1 MTSTFI
7 LLAAIALAD
16 VDQASAEAQAADV
29 KQMQGDWMV
38 RSMKVNGIK
47 SPPEESQTLFRTV
60 TGTSYTVSRYSK
72 PIVRG
77 TFKLD
82 ASKSP
87 RTIDSTLL
95 GAANAEP
102 LLGIYEFEGNLLR
115 ICNAP
120 PGKPRPADFQAK
132 LGSGH
137 TLTVWEPETR

>member
-1 MTSTFI
+1 MTSTLI
-7 LLAAIALAD
+7 LLAAIALGA
-16 VDQASAEAQAADV
+16 VDAANPDAQAADV

-38 RSMKVNGIK
+38 RSMKTNGINT
-47 SPPEESQTLFRTV
+47 PPEEAQALFRTV
-60 TGTSYTVSRYSK
+60 TGTSYSVSRYSK

-82 ASKSP
+82 AGKSP
-87 RTIDSTLL
+87 RTIDSTLM
-95 GAANAEP
+95 GAANSEP

-137 TLTVWEPETR
+137 TLTVWEPEMK